1 MTFRA
6 LGLSEPLLHALT
18 DLGHEAPTDIQR
30 AMVPVVLAGGDVWAA
45 AQTGSGKT
53 GAFVLPLLE
62 LLSRAPVERS
72 HRVSVLVLAP
82 TRELAAQI
90 GDVFAAYGRH
100 LSQPWKSVTVF
111 GGVSI
116 NPQMMELRG
125 GADVVV
131 ATPGRLL
138 DLVAK
143 NAVSLAHVSTLVLD
157 EADRMLDRG
166 FADELGQVLALLPRA
181 RQTVL
186 VSATFAPGVEAIART
201 VLHDPTRIDLARAPA
216 EPPEIH
222 ERAIEVDAPRRTQLL
237 RHLITTHRWSRVLVF
252 VATGHAAEHV
262 SDKLRGLGIGAAA
275 LHGKMSQGARM
286 DVLWAFRASE
296 LRVLVA
302 TDLAGRGLDIT
313 GLPVVVNFDLPR
325 SPGEYVHRIGRT
337 GRAGEAGLAISFVTP
352 ESHAHFLL
360 IERRHHRRVEREQV
374 AGFEPIGT
382 PPVPTVVDGST
393 GGVKGKRKSK
403 KDKLREAA
411 RALASRTPAS

>member
-1 MTFRA
+1 
-6 LGLSEPLLHALT
+6 
-18 DLGHEAPTDIQR
+18 
-30 AMVPVVLAGGDVWAA
+30 
-45 AQTGSGKT
+45 
-53 GAFVLPLLE
+53 
-62 LLSRAPVERS
+62 
-72 HRVSVLVLAP
+72 VSVLVVAP

-90 GDVFAAYGRH
+90 GEAFLAYGTF
-100 LSQPWKSVTVF
+100 LSPPPKSVTVF

-125 GADVVV
+125 GADIVV

-138 DLVAK
+138 DLVDK
-143 NAVSLAHVSTLVLD
+143 NALSLSHVSTLVLD

-166 FADELGQVLALLPRA
+166 FADELNHVLSLLPHDR
-181 RQTVL
+181 RTVL

-201 VLHDPTRIDLARAPA
+201 VMRDPVRIDLARAPA
-216 EPPEIH
+216 EPPEIL

-237 RHLITTHRWSRVLVF
+237 RHLITTHRWSHVLVF

-262 SDKLRGLGIGAAA
+262 SNKLRGLGIGAAA
-275 LHGKMSQGARM
+275 LHGKMSQGART
-286 DVLWAFRASE
+286 DVLGAFRARE

-337 GRAGEAGLAISFVTP
+337 GRAGEAGGAISFVTP
-352 ESHAHFLL
+352 ESHAHFQL
-360 IERRHHRRVEREQV
+360 IERRNQRTVEREQV
-374 AGFEPIGT
+374 VGFEPVGT
-382 PPVPTVVDGST
+382 PPAPTVIDGST
-393 GGVKGKRKSK
+393 GGVKGKRRSK

-411 RALASRTPAS
+411 RALASRTPTR